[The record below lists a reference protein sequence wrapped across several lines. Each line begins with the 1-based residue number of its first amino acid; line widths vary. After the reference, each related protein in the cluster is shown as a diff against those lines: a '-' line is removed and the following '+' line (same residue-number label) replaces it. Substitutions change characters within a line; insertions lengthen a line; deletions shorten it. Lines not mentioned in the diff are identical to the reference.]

1 MSLSRISE
9 SSPLQEPPITTT
21 STSDTQTSTITNAS
35 SSSPDQ
41 RRNSQLLRKASFDS
55 KLKPETNKTNSSHLS
70 GVLDPEVIEREEKLQ
85 HKAKEP
91 SHKNISEMPSKSTN
105 PNQQP
110 TLNNTYNKNSSNHKS
125 NSKAS
130 SSLQVNGSQNVY
142 NMMMRQQKS
151 AGVSQS
157 ASNPLDPSQVFLHLF
172 QNHHSNVAVGEKD
185 HPLVIPEIPT
195 LQRSMILLE
204 NLPCYLTHK
213 IGVIYVGKLRF

>member
-9 SSPLQEPPITTT
+9 SSPLQEPPSTTT
-21 STSDTQTSTITNAS
+21 ASSSDTQTTTRTNTS

-41 RRNSQLLRKASFDS
+41 RRNSHLVRKASFDS
-55 KLKPETNKTNSSHLS
+55 KLKPETNKTNGSHLS
-70 GVLDPEVIEREEKLQ
+70 GVLDPEVIEREEKELQ
-85 HKAKEP
+85 HKAIEP
-91 SHKNISEMPSKSTN
+91 SKNASKMPSDSTS

-110 TLNNTYNKNSSNHKS
+110 TLNNAYPNNNNKN

-130 SSLQVNGSQNVY
+130 ASLQANGSQNVY
-142 NMMMRQQKS
+142 NIMMRQQKS
-151 AGVSQS
+151 TGVSQA
-157 ASNPLDPSQVFLHLF
+157 ASSPLDPSQVFLHLF